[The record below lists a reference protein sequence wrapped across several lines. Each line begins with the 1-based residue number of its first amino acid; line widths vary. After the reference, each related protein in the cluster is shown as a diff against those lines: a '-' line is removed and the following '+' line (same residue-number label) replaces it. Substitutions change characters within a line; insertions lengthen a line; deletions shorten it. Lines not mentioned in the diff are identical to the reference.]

1 MNSGIGVSFKP
12 TREFNQLQF
21 FANYQAN
28 YAYKVRIS
36 DDWDFR
42 PVEVG
47 FGFLNL
53 VFRTC
58 C

>member
-1 MNSGIGVSFKP
+1 MNSGIELVFKP
-12 TREFNQLQF
+12 TREFNHYNF
-21 FANYQAN
+21 SNAN

-47 FGFLNL
+47 FGFK
-53 VFRTC
+53 
-58 C
+58 